1 MPGVP
6 KGCSAEDKWATE
18 KLAGRGIPL
27 SFKIQAGWDT
37 PEVETPLCRP
47 PGHAVFQPTALLC
60 SEPPVGSDAGANR
73 NVGSLPFFLPRFQLK
88 YYIPRLQVKRV
99 THQGGEEPRNP
110 KLESGVGKG
119 T

>member
-1 MPGVP
+1 M
-6 KGCSAEDKWATE
+6 
-18 KLAGRGIPL
+18 
-27 SFKIQAGWDT
+27 
-37 PEVETPLCRP
+37 
-47 PGHAVFQPTALLC
+47 
-60 SEPPVGSDAGANR
+60 GSDAGANR